1 MIEVISAGP
10 KTDWS
15 LFFNKKTL
23 TVLPTIAMSINPE
36 KGLWIEAAWLGVS
49 AGVTCK

>member
-23 TVLPTIAMSINPE
+23 TVLESPVNR
-36 KGLWIEAAWLGVS
+36 VR
-49 AGVTCK
+49 